1 MIFLSKG
8 ILWSK
13 KAGTKD
19 GRKGYNTL
27 EEALQDAQPECCGI
41 DCKCNVIRIKDR
53 VTGLPVTIGV
63 VNGVLAILNND
74 TLAVQSTVVGVQ
86 GLTGAQ
92 GIQGIQGITG

>member
-27 EEALQDAQPECCGI
+27 EEALEDAQPTCCGI
-41 DCKCNVIRIKDR
+41 DCKCSVIRLKDR
-53 VTGLPVTIGV
+53 ATNELVTLGV
-63 VNGVLAILNND
+63 VNGVLTILDNS
-74 TLAVQSTVVGVQ
+74 TLEPPV
-86 GLTGAQ
+86 
-92 GIQGIQGITG
+92 I